1 MFKLLRRVVTIFL
14 VGAALVVLAANED
27 VQDRFKG
34 LIDPTEPLQLSLK
47 GVDAESLGLRVNL
60 DSLLRLA
67 ADYRVSSIIIRGDK
81 RIAVVNDERV
91 EEGSEID
98 GAVVASID
106 REGVTLTRGIEEFRV
121 ELYGASP
128 KRKRVSDE

>member
-1 MFKLLRRVVTIFL
+1 MFNFLRRVVKIGL
-14 VGAALVVLAANED
+14 IGAALVVLAANED
-27 VQDRFKG
+27 VQERFKG
-34 LIDPTEPLQLSLK
+34 LIDPTEPLQISLK
-47 GVDAESLGLRVNL
+47 GVDSESLGLRVNL

-128 KRKRVSDE
+128 KKKRVSDD

>member
-14 VGAALVVLAANED
+14 VGAALVVLAANEG

-128 KRKRVSDE
+128 KKKRVIDD

>member
-1 MFKLLRRVVTIFL
+1 MFNFLRRVVKIGL
-14 VGAALVVLAANED
+14 IGAALVVLAANED
-27 VQDRFKG
+27 VQERFKG

-81 RIAVVNDERV
+81 RIADVNDERV

-128 KRKRVSDE
+128 KKKRVIDD

>member
-1 MFKLLRRVVTIFL
+1 MFKLLRIVVTIFL
-14 VGAALVVLAANED
+14 VGAALVVLAADED

-121 ELYGASP
+121 ELYGVSP
-128 KRKRVSDE
+128 KKKRVIDD

>member
-1 MFKLLRRVVTIFL
+1 MSKFIGFVVMT
-14 VGAALVVLAANED
+14 VLASTALAVNTEEKN
-27 VQDRFKG
+27 RFKG

-47 GVDAESLGLRVNL
+47 GVDAESLGIRVNS
-60 DSLLRLA
+60 DALLRLA

-81 RIAVVNDERV
+81 RIAIVNDDRV

-121 ELYGASP
+121 ELYGVSP
-128 KRKRVSDE
+128 KRKRVSDD

>member
-1 MFKLLRRVVTIFL
+1 MSKFIGLIVVT
-14 VGAALVVLAANED
+14 ALASTALTVLAASTEEKN
-27 VQDRFKG
+27 RFKG

-47 GVDAESLGLRVNL
+47 GVDAESLGIRVNS
-60 DSLLRLA
+60 DALLRLA

-81 RIAVVNDERV
+81 QIAVVNDERV

-128 KRKRVSDE
+128 KRKRMSDE

>member
-1 MFKLLRRVVTIFL
+1 MFNFLRRVVKIGL
-14 VGAALVVLAANED
+14 IGAALVVLAANED
-27 VQDRFKG
+27 VQERFKG
-34 LIDPTEPLQLSLK
+34 LIDPTEQIKISLK
-47 GVDAESLGLRVNL
+47 GVDADILGLL
-60 DSLLRLA
+60 LTLESLLRLA

-121 ELYGASP
+121 ELYSASP
-128 KRKRVSDE
+128 KKKRVSDD

>member
-1 MFKLLRRVVTIFL
+1 MSKFIGFVVMT
-14 VGAALVVLAANED
+14 VLASTALAVNTEEKN
-27 VQDRFKG
+27 RFKG

-47 GVDAESLGLRVNL
+47 GVDAESLGIRVNP
-60 DSLLRLA
+60 DALLRLA

-81 RIAVVNDERV
+81 RIAIVNDDRV

-121 ELYGASP
+121 ELYGVSP
-128 KRKRVSDE
+128 KRKRVSDD

>member
-14 VGAALVVLAANED
+14 VGAALVVLAANEG

-47 GVDAESLGLRVNL
+47 GVDTESLGLRVNL

-128 KRKRVSDE
+128 KKKRVIDD

>member
-1 MFKLLRRVVTIFL
+1 MFKFLRRVVTIGL
-14 VGAALVVLAANED
+14 VGAALVVLAANEN
-27 VQDRFKG
+27 VQERFKG

-67 ADYRVSSIIIRGDK
+67 ADYRVSSIIIRGEK

-128 KRKRVSDE
+128 KKKRVSDD

>member
-1 MFKLLRRVVTIFL
+1 MFKLLRIVVTIFL
-14 VGAALVVLAANED
+14 VGAALVVLAADED

-128 KRKRVSDE
+128 KKKRVIDD

>member
-1 MFKLLRRVVTIFL
+1 MFNFLRRVVKIGL
-14 VGAALVVLAANED
+14 IGAALVVLAANED
-27 VQDRFKG
+27 VQERFKG

-128 KRKRVSDE
+128 KKKRVSDD

>member
-98 GAVVASID
+98 GAVVVSID
-106 REGVTLTRGIEEFRV
+106 REGVTITRGIEEFRV

-128 KRKRVSDE
+128 KKKRVIDD